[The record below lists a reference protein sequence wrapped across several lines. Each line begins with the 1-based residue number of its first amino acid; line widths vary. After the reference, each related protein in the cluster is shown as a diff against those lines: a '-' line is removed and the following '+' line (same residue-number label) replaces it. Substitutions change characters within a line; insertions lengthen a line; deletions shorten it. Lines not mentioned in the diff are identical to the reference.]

1 MTKYRATDVIGDF
14 VPPGAYDFVESR
26 THNGRKFRMLNILD
40 EFARECL
47 AIRIER
53 KLNWT
58 DVIDVF
64 SDLLILRSVPGHV
77 RSDNVLRAEGNG
89 ESSQSLSVRQH
100 ALAA

>member
-53 KLNWT
+53 EAQLDRRHRRLFGPAHPT
-58 DVIDVF
+58 RRARP
-64 SDLLILRSVPGHV
+64 RSF
-77 RSDNVLRAEGNG
+77 
-89 ESSQSLSVRQH
+89 
-100 ALAA
+100 